1 MTKELGLNPR
11 AMERV
16 SCKIVKKR
24 VILLLERIINRCET
38 TAYFI
43 SSRMLDALIS
53 SKTRI
58 KLMLKFFLNPESSAY
73 LRSLEGE
80 FGDSTN
86 SIRLELNRFEE
97 ADMIHSHAE
106 GNRKIFT
113 ANTAHPLFQEMRSIV
128 MKHTGIDQIVDHVVQ
143 RLGNVKKVFLAGE
156 LARGINTDIID
167 LVIIGDPEIT
177 YLVKLIHKAEKL
189 AKRKIRYLI
198 YSEKEANNREFAKQE
213 FLLLWEAE

>member
-1 MTKELGLNPR
+1 MLELQ
-11 AMERV
+11 
-16 SCKIVKKR
+16 KR
-24 VILLLERIINRCET
+24 VNLLLENIANRCET

-43 SSRMLDALIS
+43 SSSMLDALIS

-113 ANTAHPLFQEMRSIV
+113 ANTAHPLFKEMRSIV

-156 LARGINTDIID
+156 LAKGINTDIID
-167 LVIIGDPEIT
+167 LVIIGDPEIS